1 MFNLVIFNMIEI
13 MNFIKLQFK
22 KFFPF
27 FPLWKVVDKWLKQ
40 FGVVELHNIFK
51 EIYNNGRINDQ
62 FIYFMC

>member
-1 MFNLVIFNMIEI
+1 MIEI

-51 EIYNNGRINDQ
+51 EIYNNGRIND
-62 FIYFMC
+62 